1 MRRFLYSVLGACALA
16 ALPGWAAAQATISG
30 RVTNETGQP
39 LPNASVVLQGTNL
52 GTISRATGE
61 YSFTVPAARTTGQTA
76 TLSARLIGYAAS
88 SATITLSPGEIRH
101 DFSLVSTPV
110 QLQGVVVTA
119 LGMEREKSTLG
130 TAQQQLSAE
139 ELNQTRAMNV
149 LEQMSGKVA
158 GVQITGS
165 GTQGGSPRI
174 TIRGANSITGNN
186 APLYVVDGVAM
197 SSFGRGGH
205 PMGGYDFGTA
215 ISDINPDDIE
225 TMSILKGPN
234 AAALYGS
241 RAANGVI
248 VITTKKGK
256 SSQGRVRTEVSTT
269 YTWERPS
276 MLPDFQNL
284 YGQGATGE
292 FDYVDGQG
300 GGTNDNLDQSFGPRL
315 DGRTTG
321 CIFLPNS
328 TTYDTGAPCRQFNML
343 NGGPWS
349 AHPDNVKDFFN
360 TGHTMA
366 TTVAVSGGT
375 DRVAARLSLGQDYTE
390 GYIPNNDFR
399 RTSALLNGTVNVGS
413 RVTADATLS
422 YMRNNGRNRPG
433 VGYNNGIV
441 SSMYVWFGR
450 QVDTDALRNYQLGGP
465 TNGGPSNR
473 EYNWNYNYHNNPF
486 WLQYENPVKDTRD
499 RFMGSAAV
507 TYRATDWLNA
517 TVRMGTDIYRF
528 NIDQDWSQGHI
539 YGSGVDQSFFGGF
552 RNLNDY
558 RNDRTT
564 EAHLTADRV
573 FLDRLN
579 VNATLGAAVRQETFS
594 NDTAKVTGLSVP
606 GIYNVSNAAIAP
618 TLGQFRQRRQ
628 VNSAY
633 GSAAFTWNGW
643 LTIEGSARNDWSS
656 TLPKGNNSYFYPAVA
671 ASVILT
677 DAVPML
683 QDNRILTYAKLRAAK
698 ARVGADTD
706 PYRLRTTFVGNSSKF
721 DGLPQFSLF
730 DTLAN
735 PDLKP
740 EITTSDEIGME
751 LGFLNGRATLDFSYY
766 DKSTKDQIF
775 PITVSPASGFQAK
788 SINAGRVTNRG
799 IEALLS
805 VTPLKNFRNVEW
817 TTTLN
822 FARNRSRVAELD
834 PGITTIVLGT
844 GWYVNVEARVGEP
857 YGSLYGYY
865 FARDEDTG
873 KLLTSHGLPYAGG
886 RKVLGNIQPEWV
898 GGFGNNFRYKNFTL
912 YGLLDIRKGGDI
924 YSITNF
930 FGDYAGVLSS
940 SLKGREQD
948 WDKPGLIIDGIDD
961 STGVANTVRV
971 TAEQYFQGIF
981 PTNEPYIYDASYIKL
996 RELRFGFDLPQ
1007 AWANR
1012 LYSEAVNFAITGR
1025 NLYTW
1030 TDVPNIDPEF
1040 SYTQGNLQ
1048 GIEFTSL
1055 PNART
1060 WGFSVRVTP

>member
-1 MRRFLYSVLGACALA
+1 MRRFLYSILGTCALA
-16 ALPGWAAAQATISG
+16 AVPGWAAAQATISG
-30 RVTNETGQP
+30 RVTSEAGQP

-52 GTISRATGE
+52 GTISRETGE
-61 YSFTVPAARTTGQTA
+61 YSFTVPASRTNGQTA
-76 TLSARLIGYAAS
+76 TLSARLLGYAAS

-101 DFSLVSTPV
+101 DFSLVATPV
-110 QLQGVVVTA
+110 QLTGVVVTA

-130 TAQQQLSAE
+130 TAQQQLNAE

-149 LEQMSGKVA
+149 LEQISGKAA

-186 APLYVVDGVAM
+186 SPLFVVDGVAM
-197 SSFGRGGH
+197 SSFSRPGH
-205 PMGGYDFGTA
+205 PMGGYDFGSA

-321 CIFLPNS
+321 CVFLPNS
-328 TTYDTGAPCRQFNML
+328 TTYDTSHPCRQFNML

-375 DRVAARLSLGQDYTE
+375 DRVSARLSVGQDYTE

-517 TVRMGTDIYRF
+517 TLRMGTDIYRF
-528 NIDQDWSQGHI
+528 NIDQDWSAGHI

-564 EAHLTADRV
+564 EAHLTADRT
-573 FLDRLN
+573 LMDRLHL
-579 VNATLGAAVRQETFS
+579 NATLGAAVRQESFS
-594 NDTAKVTGLSVP
+594 NDTVKVTGLSVP

-740 EITTSDEIGME
+740 EITTSDEIGVE
-751 LGFLNGRATLDFSYY
+751 LAFFNGRATLDASYY

-805 VTPLKNFRNVEW
+805 VTPVKDFRNLEW
-817 TTTLN
+817 TTTFN

-857 YGSLYGYY
+857 YGSLYGYH
-865 FARDEDTG
+865 FARDEATG
-873 KLLTSHGLPYAGG
+873 KLLLNGGLPYAGG

-898 GGFGNNFRYKNFTL
+898 GGWGNNIRYKNFTL

-940 SLKGREQD
+940 SLRGREQD
-948 WDKPGLIIDGIDD
+948 WDKPGLVIDGIDEE
-961 STGVANTVRV
+961 SGGPNTTRV
-971 TAEQYFQGIF
+971 TAEQYFQAIF
-981 PTNEPYIYDASYIKL
+981 PVNEPYIYDASYIKL

-1007 AWANR
+1007 AWASR
-1012 LYSEAVNFAITGR
+1012 MYSEAVNLAITGR

-1040 SYTQGNLQ
+1040 SYTTGNLQ
-1048 GIEFTSL
+1048 GIEFTAL